1 MTDLEMIGQA
11 YIVWYQCN
19 ARAHRA
25 QQELSIYMD
34 DPAPTIGEY
43 TDESFKKT
51 LSSLSK
57 NLLTCLQETTKAYD
71 VLDGLMLNYLIKQ
84 AS

>member
-43 TDESFKKT
+43 TDEAFKKT

-57 NLLTCLQETTKAYD
+57 NLLTCLQETSKAYD
-71 VLDGLMLNYLIKQ
+71 VLDDLMLNYLIKQ

>member
-11 YIVWYQCN
+11 YVEWYQCN

-43 TDESFKKT
+43 TDESFKKNT
-51 LSSLSK
+51 LI
-57 NLLTCLQETTKAYD
+57 
-71 VLDGLMLNYLIKQ
+71 IKQ
-84 AS
+84 KLAYLFTRNF